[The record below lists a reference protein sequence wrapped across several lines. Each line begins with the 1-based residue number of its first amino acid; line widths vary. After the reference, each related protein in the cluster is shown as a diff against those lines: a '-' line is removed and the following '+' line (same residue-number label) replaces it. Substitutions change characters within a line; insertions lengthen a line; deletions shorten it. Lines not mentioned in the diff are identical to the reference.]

1 MALKNKKKIDFLSI
15 GIRLAIVGASIFLIS
30 ELLKMYKKWKANK
43 KTEDTP
49 IVGSSS
55 SGGGSVVVQGLDL
68 DKVLKFG
75 INAKPE
81 VKVLQQ
87 WVNADGGTSADNKK
101 LVVDGL
107 FGQKTKEALFGL
119 KGVNEA
125 SLNQYRKIPIRNQYD
140 GSGILPKSG
149 GGSSY

>member
-15 GIRLAIVGASIFLIS
+15 GIKLAIVGASIFLIS

-43 KTEDTP
+43 KSDEATT
-49 IVGSSS
+49 VGGGSST
-55 SGGGSVVVQGLDL
+55 SVVVQGLDL

-81 VKVLQQ
+81 VGVLQE
-87 WVNADGGTSADNKK
+87 WINADGGTSADNKK
-101 LVVDGL
+101 LVVDKL
-107 FGQKTKEALFGL
+107 FGQKTKEALFAL
-119 KGVNEA
+119 KGVNEV
-125 SLNQYRKIPIRNQYD
+125 SLNQYRQIPIRNQYD